1 MGILRLAHID
11 VRTPDLDLATAYY
24 TEVMGLQQVQRA
36 RPTAVYFKCWD
47 EEDHH
52 SLRMRYDPRT
62 GLDSFTFRVERRGR
76 PARLRE
82 AASPTTA
89 ARSRG

>member
-24 TEVMGLQQVQRA
+24 TGVMGLQQVSREA
-36 RPTAVYFKCWD
+36 DRVYFKCWD

-52 SLRMRYDPRT
+52 SLRMRSGSIPT
-62 GLDSFTFRVERRGR
+62 SFRFAEHHVFLAER
-76 PARLRE
+76 
-82 AASPTTA
+82 
-89 ARSRG
+89 